1 MRAVRQRLASFRH
14 AGRGIW
20 LLLAQ
25 PNARIHLAAAVFVVA
40 LGWVLRISGGD
51 WALLVLAITAVLA
64 AEAINT
70 AVERAVDLA
79 SPQWSSLA
87 RDAKDLAAACVLITA
102 IGAAVVG
109 VLVFLPYLFV

>member
-1 MRAVRQRLASFRH
+1 MRGVKQRLTSFRH
-14 AGRGIW
+14 AGRGVW

-25 PNARIHLAAAVFVVA
+25 PNARIHLAAAVGVIVLGLA
-40 LGWVLRISGGD
+40 LRVTAGD
-51 WALLVLAITAVLA
+51 WALLILAITAVLA

-70 AVERAVDLA
+70 ALERVVDLV

-102 IGAAVVG
+102 IGAACVG
-109 VLVFLPYLFV
+109 LAVFLPYLFG